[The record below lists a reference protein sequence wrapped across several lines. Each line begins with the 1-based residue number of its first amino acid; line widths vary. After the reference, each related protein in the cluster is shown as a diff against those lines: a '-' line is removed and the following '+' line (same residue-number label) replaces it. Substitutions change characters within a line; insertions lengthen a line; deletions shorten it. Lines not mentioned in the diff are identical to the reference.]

1 MRKLILR
8 AVIVAALLLL
18 GLILGVLFLHI
29 ASEPG
34 WHCAGS
40 SSPCPDCAAE
50 REKEAE
56 DAQ

>member
-8 AVIVAALLLL
+8 AVIVAALLLA
-18 GLILGVLFLHI
+18 GLILGALFLRL
-29 ASEPG
+29 ATEPG

-40 SSPCPDCAAE
+40 PTPCQDCAAE
-50 REKEAE
+50 RAAEAA

>member
-1 MRKLILR
+1 MKKFMFGAAAA
-8 AVIVAALLLL
+8 AVLLLL
-18 GLILGVLFLHI
+18 GLILGVLVLHI

-40 SSPCPDCAAE
+40 SNPCPDCATE
-50 REKEAE
+50 REKEAR